1 MKKLLLFIVLLCSIN
16 LSFAQE
22 KELTKEEKE
31 KRERNIQA
39 GNPFKEFGYT
49 PKIATLSKGKYL
61 EFHDLDSIVKIG
73 SFTFHVKRKAINGYS
88 QEETKYSEATL
99 RPEIVSR
106 WFSPD
111 PLSDEFPSW
120 SPYNFVMNNPIRFI
134 DPDGLAPEDIIL
146 KGANNSSITI
156 VTDLIDVTVDASSLV
171 GDLGGNYSFGG
182 DDILVAGLDIVG
194 IFDPSPISDGLAAG
208 IEFDNGNIFSGIA
221 SGLGMFSYIGDIA
234 KVGKIPKHVKTINK
248 AIDGVKQSK
257 ITKQKRMAEIAA
269 DPKQSSYIRGWFK
282 NEKRHIKF
290 GNKKTMRNPG
300 NGRKSPGRKKADKG
314 LELAHPSNSPAS
326 KGGDFKGAK
335 YKNHGEHKVE
345 TRIHRKKY
353 Q

>member
-1 MKKLLLFIVLLCSIN
+1 MKKLLLFIVLLCSIS
-16 LSFAQE
+16 LSFSQE
-22 KELTKEEKE
+22 KQLSEEEKA

-73 SFTFHVKRKAINGYS
+73 SFTFHVKEKAINGYS
-88 QEETKYSEATL
+88 QEEIKYSEATL

-111 PLSDEFPSW
+111 PLSEEFPSW
-120 SPYNFVMNNPIRFI
+120 SPYNFTMNNPIRFI
-134 DPDGLAPEDIIL
+134 DPDGRAPVDIIL

-156 VTDLIDVTVDASSLV
+156 VTDLIDVSVDASSLV
-171 GDLGGNYSFGG
+171 GDLGGNYSFQG

-194 IFDPSPISDGLAAG
+194 IFDPSPISDGLAAT
-208 IEFDNGNIFSGIA
+208 IEGRNGNYGSAIL

-248 AIDGVKQSK
+248 AIDATKNRVKLRKNTVKQIK
-257 ITKQKRMAEIAA
+257 ENAPKTKDGRYI
-269 DPKQSSYIRGWFK
+269 DPNTLQPIDGPYDIGHKYGQEWRTRK
-282 NEKRHIKF
+282 KMHQEKGSTRKEVLDTE
-290 GNKKTMRNPG
+290 NNP
-300 NGRKSPGRKKADKG
+300 NLYQIEDRKSNRSHKYEKKD
-314 LELAHPSNSPAS
+314 N
-326 KGGDFKGAK
+326 
-335 YKNHGEHKVE
+335 
-345 TRIHRKKY
+345 
-353 Q
+353 